1 MRWAIAAL
9 FVVSLTACGGSSS
22 PPTVPSDPP
31 NPAITFTLSSSGV
44 SPKELR
50 VPPGTRVLFMNSD
63 NRQHEIGSDQ
73 HPDHT
78 DCLEINQ
85 VGFISPGQLKET
97 GNLVT
102 VRTCGFHDH
111 LNPTNTT
118 LMGRIIIQ

>member
-1 MRWAIAAL
+1 MRCALLVVAA
-9 FVVSLTACGGSSS
+9 AGCGSGESS
-22 PPTVPSDPP
+22 PTVPDNPP
-31 NPAITFTLSSSGV
+31 NPAITFTITSAGV

-50 VPPGTRVLFMNSD
+50 VAPGTRVLFLNSD
-63 NRQHEIGSDQ
+63 SRQHEIGSDP

-97 GNLVT
+97 GNLVI

-111 LNPTNTT
+111 LNPTNTS